1 MKYTDIV
8 FDIDGTLVDNEKE
21 VLATWQQ
28 TLRELFG
35 KEYATDELGFVLGIP
50 GETSMRK
57 FGAADPEEAFRVWGK
72 NFMNHKSDITL
83 FPDMEETV
91 STLKKRGLELGMV
104 TSRTRDELNNDYA
117 LGRIIDRFGTI
128 VCVTDTA
135 NPKPHPDPLLTYL
148 DKRHVMRQSVLYI
161 GDSIYD
167 ARCAYAAGVDFGL
180 AQWGGHPDLEDM
192 VRKFIFRTPN
202 EILGVV

>member
-8 FDIDGTLVDNEKE
+8 FDIDGTLVDNEKA
-21 VLATWQQ
+21 VIATWQQ

-35 KEYATDELGFVLGIP
+35 KEYATNELDFVLGIP

-57 FGAADPEEAFRVWGK
+57 LGAADPAEAFKVWGK
-72 NFMNHKSDITL
+72 NFISHRSDIAL
-83 FPDMEETV
+83 FPYIEETV
-91 STLKKRGLELGMV
+91 SELKRRGLELGMV
-104 TSRTRDELNNDYA
+104 TSRTREELHNDYA
-117 LGRIIDRFGTI
+117 LDRIIDQFGTI

-148 DKRHVMRQSVLYI
+148 DKRHVMRQGVLYI

-180 AQWGGHPDLEDM
+180 AQWGGHSDLEGM
-192 VRKFIFRTPN
+192 VSKFLFRTPA
-202 EILGVV
+202 EILDVV

>member
-1 MKYTDIV
+1 M
-8 FDIDGTLVDNEKE
+8 
-21 VLATWQQ
+21 
-28 TLRELFG
+28 
-35 KEYATDELGFVLGIP
+35 
-50 GETSMRK
+50 
-57 FGAADPEEAFRVWGK
+57 
-72 NFMNHKSDITL
+72 
-83 FPDMEETV
+83 
-91 STLKKRGLELGMV
+91 
-104 TSRTRDELNNDYA
+104 
-117 LGRIIDRFGTI
+117 
-128 VCVTDTA
+128 CVTDTA

-192 VRKFIFRTPN
+192 VPKFIFRTPN